1 MTKPGLGQQQT
12 NREEIMS
19 LRTTRQLWLAVTLS
33 LTMVAQVGAATLWG
47 TAENTGNI
55 FSIDTDTLI
64 ATQVGTTTDVVAT
77 PDEVT
82 PNSNALDVDNQRFY
96 FTTFELVSSL
106 VALPSQL
113 YFNDL
118 AGTNHYA
125 GELAAG
131 TSSGAFHSGKFYYIA
146 HGSDDLRQVT
156 FDAAGMKVSDIKL
169 LDVTKNRK
177 IWGFGDIAIANNGVL
192 YGSSTIRGPAPGGA
206 VIGRELFRYKF
217 STGEYLTL
225 AEATCENIEG
235 SLVCTGA
242 WWGQIAFADDGQLW
256 GHDTNTG
263 TFFTIDLTTGAHS
276 DPLFDLG
283 MTLTDLAS
291 SPPPPDNM
299 VVTMDLV
306 PKRYPNNIRLN
317 NRGTV
322 KVAILGSADFDVSEI
337 DPGSLSLAGMPVK
350 VKRNGLPICK
360 IRDMSGNFDDPRR
373 GLRGLKDG
381 YPDLYCQFLNSSDL
395 WTDNGDGTATLTG
408 TLYDGTII
416 EATDEFTVL
425 Q

>member
-1 MTKPGLGQQQT
+1 LAAFVV
-12 NREEIMS
+12 
-19 LRTTRQLWLAVTLS
+19 LALAVQ
-33 LTMVAQVGAATLWG
+33 ADAATLWG
-47 TAENTGNI
+47 TAEDTGI
-55 FSIDTDTLI
+55 IYSIDTGTTI
-64 ATQVGTTTDVVAT
+64 ATQVGITTDVVVA
-77 PDEVT
+77 PDKVT
-82 PNSNALDVDNQRFY
+82 PNSNALDIDNQRFY
-96 FTTFELVSSL
+96 FTTFDLVSSL

-125 GELAAG
+125 GELAEG

-156 FDAAGMKVSDIKL
+156 LDADGMIVSDIKL
-169 LDVTKNRK
+169 LDVTRNKK

-192 YGSSTIRGPAPGGA
+192 YGSSTIRGPAPGGS

-225 AEATCENIEG
+225 AEATCENVEG
-235 SLVCTGA
+235 TLVCTGA

-263 TFFTIDLTTGAHS
+263 DFFTIDLETGAHS
-276 DPLFDLG
+276 EVLFNISG
-283 MTLTDLAS
+283 MILTDLAS
-291 SPPPPDNM
+291 SPPPPENM

-306 PKRYPNNIRLN
+306 PKRYPNTIKFN

-322 KVAILGSADFDVSEI
+322 KVAILGTADFDVSEI

-350 VKRNGLPICK
+350 VKRNGLPVCK

-381 YPDLYCQFLNSSDL
+381 YPDLLCRFQNRSDL

-416 EATDEFTVL
+416 EATDEFTVR